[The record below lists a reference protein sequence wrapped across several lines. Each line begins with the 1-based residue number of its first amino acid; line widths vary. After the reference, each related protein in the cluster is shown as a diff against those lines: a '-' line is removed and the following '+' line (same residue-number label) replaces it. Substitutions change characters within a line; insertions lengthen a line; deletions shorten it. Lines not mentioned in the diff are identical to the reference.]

1 MRPAEVLKKLRELK
15 ESWRKQSFSFNKEQK
30 VEYAKLLELRRERV
44 KSFYKNGLVH
54 KGGATVKKTTEK
66 P

>member
-30 VEYAKLLELRRERV
+30 AEYDKLLALRRERV
-44 KSFYKNGLVH
+44 KYFYKNGLVH

>member
-30 VEYAKLLELRRERV
+30 AEYDKLLALRRERV
-44 KSFYKNGLVH
+44 KYFYKNGLVS

>member
-1 MRPAEVLKKLRELK
+1 MRPAEVLKQLKELR

-30 VEYAKLLELRRERV
+30 AEYDKLLALRRERV
-44 KSFYKNGLVH
+44 KYFYKNGLVH

>member
-1 MRPAEVLKKLRELK
+1 MKPAEVLKQLRELK
-15 ESWRKQSFSFNKEQK
+15 ETWSKQSFSFNRDQK
-30 VEYAKLLELRRERV
+30 AEYAKLLELRRERV

>member
-1 MRPAEVLKKLRELK
+1 MRPAEVLKQLKELRETW
-15 ESWRKQSFSFNKEQK
+15 SKQSFSFNKEQK
-30 VEYAKLLELRRERV
+30 AEYDKLLALRRERV
-44 KSFYKNGLVH
+44 KYFYKNGLLS

>member
-1 MRPAEVLKKLRELK
+1 MRPAEVLKQLKELRETLSK
-15 ESWRKQSFSFNKEQK
+15 HSFSFNKEQK
-30 VEYAKLLELRRERV
+30 AEYDKLLALRRERV
-44 KSFYKNGLVH
+44 KYFYKNGLVS